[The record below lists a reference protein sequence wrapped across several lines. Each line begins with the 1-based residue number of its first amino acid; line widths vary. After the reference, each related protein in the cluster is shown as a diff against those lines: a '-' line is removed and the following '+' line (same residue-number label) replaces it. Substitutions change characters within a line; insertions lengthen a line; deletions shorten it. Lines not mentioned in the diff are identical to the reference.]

1 MPYGTI
7 IFIALILVVA
17 CSLLYWLSA
26 LCAEPCRSSGSP
38 DARVRTQDTSP
49 ECSCGRRLQDHPP
62 PKPGRSGL
70 CLGSGRGTVACL

>member
-26 LCAEPCRSSGSP
+26 LCG
-38 DARVRTQDTSP
+38 DYLT
-49 ECSCGRRLQDHPP
+49 
-62 PKPGRSGL
+62 RSGTERRSRSL
-70 CLGSGRGTVACL
+70 YFPTGNE

>member
-26 LCAEPCRSSGSP
+26 LCGHY
-38 DARVRTQDTSP
+38 
-49 ECSCGRRLQDHPP
+49 LHPKRDGKALK
-62 PKPGRSGL
+62 KPLLSNWK
-70 CLGSGRGTVACL
+70 